1 MDLNTQNYLKNN
13 KKMYNYLKSNSNY
26 IKDLNRDS
34 INLKKFENDMK
45 EKYKIRTSD
54 KLNDVIDNIDL
65 VSSMLNVFKN

>member
-34 INLKKFENDMK
+34 INLKKFENDMI
-45 EKYKIRTSD
+45 EKYKIITSD